1 MAERKHQCVASKKFS
16 VETQLQ
22 KKPMVIFTNT
32 IVNPEGE
39 KKGKK
44 NSILN
49 FSKMS
54 ISRSVRVKINSHN
67 STYT

>member
-32 IVNPEGE
+32 IVNPEGKKKKE
-39 KKGKK
+39 KEK
-44 NSILN
+44 IFQTL
-49 FSKMS
+49 
-54 ISRSVRVKINSHN
+54 VRC
-67 STYT
+67 